1 MSQSVV
7 RATSDG
13 ANATKW
19 TVAAAATEVAAT
31 GLALFVRPSLFAWL
45 VFGADFSEAGNAL
58 GRLTAFALLGLA
70 LAAWPTS
77 GPASL
82 LASVRALVIYNLLA
96 AIYLLYVGVGGQL
109 TGVLLWPAVA
119 LHAGLSVLLG
129 RTWLGV
135 KIAGEKTFR
144 STTG

>member
-1 MSQSVV
+1 MSEE
-7 RATSDG
+7 
-13 ANATKW
+13 ANATRW
-19 TVAAAATEVAAT
+19 TIVAVAIEIAAIGVV
-31 GLALFVRPSLFAWL
+31 LFIRPQLFASL
-45 VFGADFSEAGNAL
+45 VFGADLSEPGIAL
-58 GRLTAFALLGLA
+58 GRLTAFALLGLV
-70 LAAWPTS
+70 LAAWPPS

-96 AIYLLYVGVGGQL
+96 ALYLLYVGVGGQL

-119 LHAGLSVLLG
+119 LHAGLSILLG